1 MSTGM
6 PRRLP
11 TFWQLAWTLR
21 RVRGD
26 RHGINQ
32 GSGEGVRATQKE
44 IFVYKP
50 RLMPVLMD
58 PISFFVPDRILRRSV
73 RNFVPRG
80 LRWADSRPAKIYC
93 KLADNRPQEDDD
105 PTDSNF
111 CCLSQGH
118 YSNDV
123 VALPFLGVTERA
135 LQRKIRNKINSVR
148 IFSFSEISC
157 FYNLR
162 SLEQFIGGLGANWS
176 FQRRALDWPN
186 CSVLAHS

>member
-118 YSNDV
+118 YSN
-123 VALPFLGVTERA
+123 LL
-135 LQRKIRNKINSVR
+135 
-148 IFSFSEISC
+148 
-157 FYNLR
+157 
-162 SLEQFIGGLGANWS
+162 
-176 FQRRALDWPN
+176 
-186 CSVLAHS
+186 

>member
-80 LRWADSRPAKIYC
+80 LHWADSRPAKIYC

-118 YSNDV
+118 YSIRVMCTLTN
-123 VALPFLGVTERA
+123 ERA
-135 LQRKIRNKINSVR
+135 GISMSKKADFRQR
-148 IFSFSEISC
+148 SFK
-157 FYNLR
+157 
-162 SLEQFIGGLGANWS
+162 
-176 FQRRALDWPN
+176 
-186 CSVLAHS
+186 HT

>member
-118 YSNDV
+118 YSRLDHKFQHSSTMRDN
-123 VALPFLGVTERA
+123 LL
-135 LQRKIRNKINSVR
+135 K
-148 IFSFSEISC
+148 EIS
-157 FYNLR
+157 
-162 SLEQFIGGLGANWS
+162 W
-176 FQRRALDWPN
+176 
-186 CSVLAHS
+186 VL

>member
-111 CCLSQGH
+111 GCLSQGH
-118 YSNDV
+118 CPKTESMWRWSSACRWAIADRQRETAPHSAV
-123 VALPFLGVTERA
+123 VVFKYCRFCPRH
-135 LQRKIRNKINSVR
+135 S
-148 IFSFSEISC
+148 
-157 FYNLR
+157 
-162 SLEQFIGGLGANWS
+162 GGTQARQS
-176 FQRRALDWPN
+176 M
-186 CSVLAHS
+186 

>member
-80 LRWADSRPAKIYC
+80 LHWADSRPAKIYC

-105 PTDSNF
+105 LT
-111 CCLSQGH
+111 
-118 YSNDV
+118 
-123 VALPFLGVTERA
+123 
-135 LQRKIRNKINSVR
+135 R
-148 IFSFSEISC
+148 IFVACLRDTTVGIANCRPRSGARRKDVSDTNYNKYC
-157 FYNLR
+157 F
-162 SLEQFIGGLGANWS
+162 LEGAEGGPLFCATC
-176 FQRRALDWPN
+176 L
-186 CSVLAHS
+186 

>member
-118 YSNDV
+118 YSRYSQQQTFIDSKEKSEPSGRAVKVNNSGSHSGTKE
-123 VALPFLGVTERA
+123 LRLMGVEPA
-135 LQRKIRNKINSVR
+135 
-148 IFSFSEISC
+148 
-157 FYNLR
+157 
-162 SLEQFIGGLGANWS
+162 
-176 FQRRALDWPN
+176 
-186 CSVLAHS
+186 

>member
-118 YSNDV
+118 YSNIRHAISTKFPPCRGNTSV
-123 VALPFLGVTERA
+123 TFPCALRW
-135 LQRKIRNKINSVR
+135 R
-148 IFSFSEISC
+148 C
-157 FYNLR
+157 FHCFV
-162 SLEQFIGGLGANWS
+162 S
-176 FQRRALDWPN
+176 
-186 CSVLAHS
+186 

>member
-26 RHGINQ
+26 RHGIYQ

-58 PISFFVPDRILRRSV
+58 PISFLVPDRILRRSV

-118 YSNDV
+118 YSNPWSSLRKSRKKKSLHRGEKPAGTSRAVLDCIYRV
-123 VALPFLGVTERA
+123 SFVER
-135 LQRKIRNKINSVR
+135 LLFILL
-148 IFSFSEISC
+148 
-157 FYNLR
+157 FYN
-162 SLEQFIGGLGANWS
+162 
-176 FQRRALDWPN
+176 
-186 CSVLAHS
+186 H